1 MKEGPFVYIHIAF
14 VLCATIYDDKR
25 RIFCDKV
32 TKKCRTTKFSRE
44 NNRYPCF
51 SCSTFLFTEK

>member
-32 TKKCRTTKFSRE
+32 T
-44 NNRYPCF
+44 
-51 SCSTFLFTEK
+51 